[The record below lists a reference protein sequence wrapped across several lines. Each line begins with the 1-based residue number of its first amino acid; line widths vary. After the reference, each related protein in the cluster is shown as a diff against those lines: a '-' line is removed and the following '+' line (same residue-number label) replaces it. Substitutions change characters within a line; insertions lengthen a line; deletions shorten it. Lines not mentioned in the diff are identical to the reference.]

1 MKILVRHCS
10 FDIPDMIPG
19 KFKILTVSTY
29 CFLKNSNNI
38 SELWHKDCVSLK
50 HLLFIQYSPRLISF
64 LTRFIPLVSFY
75 TYRRNI
81 GLKTCRNCA
90 FTQNFHTKKLGEILV
105 FYAVFLNSIIRPC
118 IYWLIWF
125 VYLFIYFSFL

>member
-1 MKILVRHCS
+1 MKILVRHYS

-50 HLLFIQYSPRLISF
+50 YLLFIQYSPRLISF

-81 GLKTCRNCA
+81 GPKTCRNCA

-105 FYAVFLNSIIRPC
+105 FYAVFLNSTIRPG

-125 VYLFIYFSFL
+125 VYLFIYFSF